1 MNENFINKTIQE
13 FKLIFDT
20 ELNVMV
26 TIRLNDAVIIDVSKE
41 FANILGYTPDELM
54 GRSCKEINLYET
66 PANHNRLLNK
76 IGVEGSNSFRELIF
90 RRKDGSFFTSS
101 MSSQIIMLSTGE
113 NISDNVTKPKSAE
126 EKDKTANELK
136 EKVQELVFQTQ
147 EKADRAAELVMAN
160 RELAFQNEEKDKRA
174 AELIIANKELTFQTR
189 EKADRAAEL
198 VIANRELAF
207 QNEEKDKRA
216 AELIIANKELTFQ
229 TREKSDRAAE
239 LVMANR
245 ELAFQNEEK
254 DKRAA
259 ELIIANKE
267 LTFQTR
273 EKADR
278 AAELV
283 IANKEL
289 VFQNEEKNKRAAELI
304 LANKE
309 LASQN
314 KEIVYLIFHDQLTGV
329 YNRKVYEKELER
341 LDTADNLPLTII
353 VGDVKGLKQINDS
366 FGPTMGDELLRKSA
380 EIIKKSC
387 RKKDVIT
394 RTDSDEFI
402 ILMPKTNA
410 SEAEAIIQRMNDLSS
425 QEKAGPSDI
434 SISFGYETK
443 QNEEDE
449 IQEVFK
455 QADEYMYKDKSFKV
469 RAQHKDI

>member
-20 ELNVMV
+20 KLNVMV
-26 TIRLNDAVIIDVSKE
+26 TIRLNDAVIIDVSKK
-41 FANILGYTPDELM
+41 FANILGYTPHELI

-66 PANHNRLLNK
+66 PANHNRLTSK
-76 IGVEGSNSFRELIF
+76 IDEEGSNSFRELIF

-126 EKDKTANELK
+126 EKEKTANELK

-174 AELIIANKELTFQTR
+174 AELVIANKELTFQTR

-198 VIANRELAF
+198 VMANRELVF

-216 AELIIANKELTFQ
+216 AELVIANKEL
-229 TREKSDRAAE
+229 
-239 LVMANR
+239 LY
-245 ELAFQNEEK
+245 
-254 DKRAA
+254 
-259 ELIIANKE
+259 
-267 LTFQTR
+267 QTR

-283 IANKEL
+283 IANREL
-289 VFQNEEKNKRAAELI
+289 VFQNEEKNKRATELI

-314 KEIVYLIFHDQLTGV
+314 EEIMYLIFHDQLTGV
-329 YNRKVYEKELER
+329 YNRKVYEEELER
-341 LDTADNLPLTII
+341 LDTANNLPLTII

-387 RKKDVIT
+387 REKDVIS
-394 RTDSDEFI
+394 RNDSDEFI

-425 QEKAGPSDI
+425 QEKAGSIDI

-455 QADEYMYKDKSFKV
+455 QADKYMYNNKSFKA
-469 RAQHKDI
+469 RTEDKDI

>member
-20 ELNVMV
+20 KLNVMV
-26 TIRLNDAVIIDVSKE
+26 TIRLNDAVIIDVSKK
-41 FANILGYTPDELM
+41 FANILGYTPHELI

-66 PANHNRLLNK
+66 PANHNRLTSK
-76 IGVEGSNSFRELIF
+76 IDEEGSNSFRELIF

-126 EKDKTANELK
+126 EKEKTANELK

-174 AELIIANKELTFQTR
+174 AELVIANKELTFQTR

-198 VIANRELAF
+198 VIANREL
-207 QNEEKDKRA
+207 
-216 AELIIANKELTFQ
+216 
-229 TREKSDRAAE
+229 
-239 LVMANR
+239 
-245 ELAFQNEEK
+245 
-254 DKRAA
+254 
-259 ELIIANKE
+259 
-267 LTFQTR
+267 
-273 EKADR
+273 
-278 AAELV
+278 
-283 IANKEL
+283 
-289 VFQNEEKNKRAAELI
+289 VFQNEEKNKRATELI

-314 KEIVYLIFHDQLTGV
+314 EEIMYLIFHDQLTGV
-329 YNRKVYEKELER
+329 YNRKVYEEELER
-341 LDTADNLPLTII
+341 LDTANNLPLTII

-366 FGPTMGDELLRKSA
+366 FGPTMGDKLLRQSA

-387 RKKDVIT
+387 REKDVIS
-394 RTDSDEFI
+394 RNDSDEFI

-425 QEKAGPSDI
+425 QEKAGSIDI

-455 QADEYMYKDKSFKV
+455 QADKYMYNNKSFKA
-469 RAQHKDI
+469 RTEDKDI